1 MKRRLGGLEGSAEW
15 PPGRQNLL
23 GNAEG
28 WWMVRLFLQ
37 QNVDATPLAQLNC
50 RYGYLIWDQ

>member
-23 GNAEG
+23 GKAQR
-28 WWMVRLFLQ
+28 WWVAGLFQQ
-37 QNVDATPLAQLNC
+37 QNVDAAPLAGPIV
-50 RYGYLIWDQ
+50 YMGT